1 MTRPEDTQDC
11 QCCAGTDAS
20 TPARV
25 SNPPGLSE
33 IRYRVGRHGE
43 FLESMKA
50 RLSSTDYP
58 ALAALGT
65 RDGSDFTLAIAD
77 AMASMLD
84 GLSFY
89 TERYAQEHFLRT
101 ATERRSVVDMA
112 RLIGY
117 RPAPGVAASTH
128 LAFTLTSVPGVALD
142 PITIPVGT
150 RVQSVPGQDET
161 AQTFETVEAVPA
173 RAEWNAIPVQQ
184 TRALKPAFGDRSLW
198 LRGTDTGL
206 SVGDTLL
213 IVGAEQNK
221 DPQAE
226 RWDVRTIQRITVD
239 QTRQLTRVDWQVG
252 LGHTKPFVL
261 PAEQAVRIYTF
272 RKRTNVFGAN
282 APDWKVLGEE
292 AKLGYLGIGQPSDA
306 QAAFD
311 AAEWPD
317 FSALAPEYPERRSTG
332 GSITQH
338 APATI
343 EAVMAAATS
352 AAHTTAVSAM
362 HRAATSGI
370 GVLSAGSQIADSALG
385 MSRQMAEGMT
395 EIAGLAANDVAE
407 RAMQLMQTQAQAF
420 SGLFNSANFVLEQS
434 VFGNAIQTVRQ
445 HVLSLPNQIESFAQQ
460 GVTDVEAVC
469 RAVLDTL
476 ANALSVQMPASIP
489 PDLSEAW
496 QAGVNAVGDVVES
509 TDEWLDQIDFTNPA
523 EWADAFGLAL
533 DAVLNAV
540 SPQLLA
546 AKQTLN
552 RVQEKIGELSPQLP
566 SDLPG
571 DVVTAVIDNLKD
583 GMGELDLSELA
594 SRLAS
599 GDFGGT
605 LTNLESWAS
614 NQFANGAAIPQ
625 EIIRL
630 HERMAGS
637 VSAVFNALGGQV
649 SGFAQD
655 AHSAVSQAAGLLN
668 PTAAL
673 NMLGDHAQRLRE
685 HAADAGA
692 ATLSAA
698 ASAEVAALVT
708 AAMSIA
714 RQLPGPLAIQT
725 PEQAAAIALHFAA
738 LGVRRAGGEAPV
750 PDLPAVAGQTISAIE
765 AALPAEML
773 APVDL
778 LAQPLQDIVA
788 DMDQLLSAPR
798 QATQTAYLQI
808 AAGVE
813 KALVGSFTTLNG
825 PRGALVRQPD
835 TIDITPVDD
844 KVVTQG
850 WALLSV
856 PHSVELYRITQA
868 GVASRAEYLLSGQT
882 TRLTLSGELPDGRL
896 PAEFEHAPRTLAV
909 HVQSEELPL
918 AATPVAAPVYGQTL
932 ALERRETDLSPGQP
946 LALSG
951 TRQRIRIV
959 ATDKDILFQPDD
971 GDERPLAEGDSL
983 QLMAAPVRLVPA
995 TLTLS
1000 YFAVSPSLSK
1010 QFKTRA
1016 LGMSLNRFRLK
1027 TPSPTAITFYTPITL
1042 APDTFAAFLGSTS
1055 IRLRL
1060 RVLDR
1065 DGSIGTVSLR
1075 AADIALDPARKD
1087 DELVREIVFV
1097 GEPVDSV
1104 EHDRDRTTLSLTEA
1118 TTHVYVRL
1126 GTAVN
1131 ANVAPATHGER
1142 VEALLGDGDGA
1153 QANQRF
1159 MLNQAPLTYVSA
1171 ATPSGRAST
1180 LEVRV
1185 NDILWEEAD
1194 TLYNADAK
1202 AHRFETAQDDGGV
1215 TTIRFGD
1222 GIEGARLPGGSSNV
1236 RASYR
1241 KGIGVAGNV
1250 GDGKLTTLLSRPPG
1264 VSDVVNPS
1272 PATGG
1277 EDPETL
1283 DQARDNAPLT
1293 VLTLDRAVSIVD
1305 YTNFARAFAGIDK
1318 AHALWIPSG
1327 PARGVFVTVAGIEG
1341 ASVPS
1346 TSATYGSLLDA
1357 LGTYGDPLMP
1367 IRLAD
1372 YRDARFQ
1379 TRVAVLVDAAF
1390 EQQSVLDSVT
1400 ETLSTHFAFA
1410 RREFGQTVSIDEV
1423 AAVAQGVSGVV
1434 AVHVVTL
1441 HSTGQPAKA
1450 NARLFAQLPVATLDG
1465 LPLAAELLTPADDGI
1480 VVEVMQ

>member
-1 MTRPEDTQDC
+1 MTRAHDTQDC

-25 SNPPGLSE
+25 DNPPGLSE
-33 IRYRVGRHGE
+33 IRYRIGRHGE
-43 FLESMKA
+43 FLDSMKA

-58 ALAALGT
+58 ALAALST

-89 TERYAQEHFLRT
+89 TERYAQEHYLRT

-128 LAFTLTSVPGVALD
+128 LAFTLTSAPGIALD

-173 RAEWNAIPVQQ
+173 RAQWNAIPVQQ

-198 LRGTDTGL
+198 LQGTNTGL
-206 SVGDTLL
+206 SIGDTIL

-239 QTRQLTRVDWQVG
+239 QLRQLTRVDWQVG

-261 PAEQAVRIYTF
+261 PAEQAVRVYTF
-272 RKRTNVFGAN
+272 RKRTSVFGAN

-292 AKLGYLGIGQPSDA
+292 AKLGYLGIKSPGDA
-306 QAAFD
+306 QAAYD
-311 AAEWPD
+311 ASEWPD
-317 FSALAPEYPERRSTG
+317 FSALAPAYPERRTSG
-332 GSITQH
+332 GIITQH

-370 GVLSAGSQIADSALG
+370 GVLGAGTRIADSALG
-385 MSRQMAEGMT
+385 MTRQMAQGMS

-445 HVLSLPNQIESFAQQ
+445 HVLALPQQVESFALQ

-476 ANALSVQMPASIP
+476 GDALATQMPASIP

-496 QAGVNAVGDVVES
+496 QAGVDAVGGVVES
-509 TDEWLDQIDFTNPA
+509 TDTWLDGIDFTNPA

-533 DAVLNAV
+533 DAVLSAV

-546 AKQTLN
+546 AKKTLD
-552 RVQEKIGELSPQLP
+552 RVRDGIGELTPQLP

-571 DVVTAVIDNLKD
+571 DVVTAVIDNLKS
-583 GMGELDLSELA
+583 GMSQLDLSDLA
-594 SRLAS
+594 NRLAT
-599 GDFGGT
+599 GDFNSSFT
-605 LTNLESWAS
+605 SMEDWAAT
-614 NQFANGAAIPQ
+614 QFANGAAIPQ
-625 EIIRL
+625 EIMRL
-630 HERMAGS
+630 HERMAQS
-637 VSAVFNALGGQV
+637 VSAVFNAMGGQIN
-649 SGFAQD
+649 GLAQD

-668 PTAAL
+668 PTGAL
-673 NMLGDHAQRLRE
+673 ETLGTHAQQLRE
-685 HAADAGA
+685 HVSDAGA
-692 ATLSAA
+692 ATLGAA
-698 ASAEVAALVT
+698 ASAELAALVT
-708 AAMSIA
+708 TAMSVS
-714 RQLPGPLAIQT
+714 RQLPAPLAPQS

-738 LGVRRAGGEAPV
+738 LGVRRAGGDAP
-750 PDLPAVAGQTISAIE
+750 LPVLPSMTAQTIAAIE
-765 AALPAEML
+765 AALPGELL
-773 APVDL
+773 APVAL
-778 LAQPLQDIVA
+778 LAEPLQDIVA
-788 DMDQLLSAPR
+788 DVDQLISAPR

-808 AAGVE
+808 ASHVE
-813 KALVGSFTTLNG
+813 KALAGSFTTLNG

-835 TIDITPVDD
+835 TIDISPTDD
-844 KVVTQG
+844 KVVTQS

-856 PHSVELYRITQA
+856 PQSVELYRVTAA
-868 GVASRAEYLLSGQT
+868 GVASRSEYLLSGQT

-896 PAEFEHAPRTLAV
+896 PDEFEHAPRALSV
-909 HVQSEELPL
+909 QVQSEELPL

-932 ALERRETDLSPGQP
+932 ALDRREDALAPGQP

-959 ATDKDILFQPDD
+959 AADKDISFQADD
-971 GDERPLAEGDSL
+971 GSERALAEGDSL
-983 QLMAAPVRLVPA
+983 QLIAPPVRLVPA

-1000 YFAVSPSLSK
+1000 YFLPSLSK
-1010 QFKTRA
+1010 RFKAKA
-1016 LGMSLNRFRLK
+1016 LGMSLGSSFKLK
-1027 TPSPTAITFYTPITL
+1027 TLSPGATTFYTPITL
-1042 APDTFAAFLGSTS
+1042 APETFTAFLGNAS

-1065 DGSIGTVSLR
+1065 DGETGTVSLR
-1075 AADIALDPARKD
+1075 ADDIVLEAARKD
-1087 DELVREIVFV
+1087 DEVVREIVFV
-1097 GEPVDSV
+1097 GDAVDSI
-1104 EHDRDRTTLSLTEA
+1104 EHDRDRSTLTLAAA

-1126 GTAVN
+1126 DTAVN
-1131 ANVAPATHGER
+1131 ANVAPATHGES
-1142 VEALLGDGDGA
+1142 VAALLGDGDGSA
-1153 QANQRF
+1153 ANQRF
-1159 MLNQAPLTYVSA
+1159 VLNQAPLTYVSA

-1185 NDILWEEAD
+1185 NDILWEEAA
-1194 TLYNADAK
+1194 TLYNADSQ
-1202 AHRFETAQDDGGV
+1202 AHLFETAQDDDGV
-1215 TTIRFGD
+1215 TTLRFGD

-1236 RASYR
+1236 RARYR
-1241 KGIGVAGNV
+1241 KGIGVGGNV
-1250 GDGKLTTLLSRPPG
+1250 GHGKLTTLLSRPPG
-1264 VSDVVNPS
+1264 VSEVTNPS

-1305 YTNFARAFAGIDK
+1305 YANFARAFAGIDK

-1327 PARGVFVTVAGIEG
+1327 PARGVFVTVAGIGG
-1341 ASVPS
+1341 ASVPA
-1346 TSATYGSLLDA
+1346 TSKTHNSLLDA
-1357 LGTYGDPLMP
+1357 LTTYGDPLMP

-1379 TRVAVLVDAAF
+1379 LRIAVLVDAAF
-1390 EQQSVLDSVT
+1390 EQASVLDAVGD
-1400 ETLSTHFAFA
+1400 TLSAHFAFA
-1410 RREFGQTVSIDEV
+1410 RRDFGQTVSIDEV

-1434 AVHVVTL
+1434 ALHVRSL
-1441 HSTGQPAKA
+1441 HRVGQSAKA
-1450 NARLFAQLPVATLDG
+1450 NARLFAQLPVATIDG
-1465 LPLAAELLTPADDGI
+1465 LPLAAEMLTPADDGI